1 MGVRIRRGTMTVGG
15 TAVTG
20 MRDFKYTDKSEY
32 NRDRADDEPVGDEVR
47 MTEGPFDVSFEL
59 LGPDASIVSG
69 YIASLVVIGKVITR
83 AAGSESSANKTFTFA
98 QGHFN
103 VGVDVPTENPGRIPV
118 SGEFK
123 TLVIT

>member
-1 MGVRIRRGTMTVGG
+1 MATRIRRGTMTVTGG
-15 TAVTG
+15 AVTG

-32 NRDRADDEPVGDEVR
+32 NRDRADDEAVGDEVR
-47 MTEGPFDVSFEL
+47 MSEGPFDISFEL
-59 LGPDASIVSG
+59 LGPSAGVVSG
-69 YIASLVVIGKVITR
+69 YIASMVVVGKVITR
-83 AAGSESSANKTFTFA
+83 SDGAETSTNKTFTFT

-103 VGVDVPTENPGRIPV
+103 VGADVPTENPGRIPV